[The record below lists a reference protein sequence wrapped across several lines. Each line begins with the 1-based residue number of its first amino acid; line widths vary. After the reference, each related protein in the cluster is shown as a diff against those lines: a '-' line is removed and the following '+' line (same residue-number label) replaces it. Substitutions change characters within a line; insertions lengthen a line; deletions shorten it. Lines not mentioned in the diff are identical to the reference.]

1 MYRSKRPQ
9 PGRTRGPL
17 VGDVLNTLNVWM
29 PFELAADWDNV
40 GLLAGR
46 PDWPARRQMLA
57 IDLTDEV
64 AREALSKRVE
74 LLLVYHPPIF
84 RPIRMLAP
92 HTPGLTSLL
101 PDLLAER
108 VSIIALHTALDAAVG
123 GTNDVLLDM
132 LDVVE
137 RYPLQPAV
145 RADRLYKLVVFV
157 PPSEVDRLRQA
168 VSAAGAGVIGHY
180 TECSFELRGRGTFR
194 GDETTHPTVGRK
206 LVLEHADEVR
216 LEMVVPR
223 ACLATVVRALYATH
237 SYEEPAFDLYPLHE
251 LSGRAAVGSGRVG
264 RLRRPAGGTLLL
276 RQLKRRV
283 DLSAALVIGDLRRRF
298 TSVTAA
304 AGAFGVD
311 RFCDPDSL
319 VLTGECKHHEAL
331 ELLRRGVT
339 AVALGHYASE
349 RPVLEIV
356 RARLSA
362 ALPGIEVLIARSAGP
377 PARPLHL

>member
-1 MYRSKRPQ
+1 MAPCTRSAGPDRTGRCRNCGSA
-9 PGRTRGPL
+9 PGP
-17 VGDVLNTLNVWM
+17 
-29 PFELAADWDNV
+29 
-40 GLLAGR
+40 
-46 PDWPARRQMLA
+46 
-57 IDLTDEV
+57 
-64 AREALSKRVE
+64 S
-74 LLLVYHPPIF
+74 
-84 RPIRMLAP
+84 
-92 HTPGLTSLL
+92 TS
-101 PDLLAER
+101 
-108 VSIIALHTALDAAVG
+108 
-123 GTNDVLLDM
+123 
-132 LDVVE
+132 
-137 RYPLQPAV
+137 
-145 RADRLYKLVVFV
+145 
-157 PPSEVDRLRQA
+157 
-168 VSAAGAGVIGHY
+168 
-180 TECSFELRGRGTFR
+180 
-194 GDETTHPTVGRK
+194 
-206 LVLEHADEVR
+206 
-216 LEMVVPR
+216 PR
-223 ACLATVVRALYATH
+223 
-237 SYEEPAFDLYPLHE
+237 
-251 LSGRAAVGSGRVG
+251 
-264 RLRRPAGGTLLL
+264 RRPAGGTLLL